1 MGLAWMVTALM
12 VASTPFRGRWFF
24 GLTGIRS
31 SSSKVSQ
38 PSITFPNTVYLGE
51 KNDWR
56 VHQNFKSAH
65 LRSKDG
71 CGAYVRNHWLPLEFG
86 PELAIEST
94 PLVLCFKSSLIS
106 SWYEFGFKQYKSG
119 EDLIQTWNFPPHMLS
134 PPFPV
139 FVGSPVCTMK
149 PCRGDIVKI
158 LKWIQDPPR
167 FNFIT
172 LMFLVNMQLL

>member
-1 MGLAWMVTALM
+1 MDGDGID
-12 VASTPFRGRWFF
+12 GRLHSFQ
-24 GLTGIRS
+24 RS
-31 SSSKVSQ
+31 VILWIDWYPLKLVQSVPAIYHLPKHCV
-38 PSITFPNTVYLGE
+38 PWR
-51 KNDWR
+51 KNDWMF
-56 VHQNFKSAH
+56 HQNFKPSH

-106 SWYEFGFKQYKSG
+106 SWYKFWFKQYQSG
-119 EDLIQTWNFPPHMLS
+119 EDLIQTWNFPPQMLS